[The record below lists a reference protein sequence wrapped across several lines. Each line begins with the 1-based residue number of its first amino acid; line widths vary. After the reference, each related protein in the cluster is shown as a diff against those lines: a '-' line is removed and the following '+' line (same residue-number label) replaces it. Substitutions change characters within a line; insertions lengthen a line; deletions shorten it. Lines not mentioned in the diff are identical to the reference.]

1 VLHAHT
7 HSCTPHTAPRQ
18 IYALSGIRYTHT
30 RAHVRVH
37 THARARTN
45 TEGTYSLPTERA
57 AQHSARV
64 HLCPPHSTAS
74 SHAPVAL
81 LPSKATSMSSTS
93 LAFDSGLGDGGAA
106 AEGACWEAAG
116 RSVGMLRR
124 RGTNSAA
131 IGMELSICQA
141 SWSVRA
147 YRHRR
152 QEGPAV
158 NPVRWACARGEA
170 CPRHDHHGDEHVVGK
185 TFTHLVFAVVA
196 QRG

>member
-1 VLHAHT
+1 MHASH
-7 HSCTPHTAPRQ
+7 CTQANLC
-18 IYALSGIRYTHT
+18 ALRHPLRSHA
-30 RAHVRVH
+30 RACARAH
-37 THARARTN
+37 THARMHTHTHTRHRRPPHRT
-45 TEGTYSLPTERA
+45 SCA
-57 AQHSARV
+57 AFGPV

-81 LPSKATSMSSTS
+81 LPSNATSMSSAS

-116 RSVGMLRR
+116 RSAGMLRR

-131 IGMELSICQA
+131 FGMELSICQA

-147 YRHRR
+147 YRHGR

-158 NPVRWACARGEA
+158 DPVRWACARGEA

>member
-1 VLHAHT
+1 MHASHCTQANLCALRHQLRSHARACARAHT
-7 HSCTPHTAPRQ
+7 HA
-18 IYALSGIRYTHT
+18 
-30 RAHVRVH
+30 RVH
-37 THARARTN
+37 THTQ
-45 TEGTYSLPTERA
+45 GTDGLPTERV

-81 LPSKATSMSSTS
+81 LPSNATSMSSAS